1 MITVLAVGKCVRGR
15 VVFEKIMRERSDV
28 MFEVTKTERR

>member
-1 MITVLAVGKCVRGR
+1 MIFVFAVGKCVKGK

-28 MFEVTKTERR
+28 MFEETRTK